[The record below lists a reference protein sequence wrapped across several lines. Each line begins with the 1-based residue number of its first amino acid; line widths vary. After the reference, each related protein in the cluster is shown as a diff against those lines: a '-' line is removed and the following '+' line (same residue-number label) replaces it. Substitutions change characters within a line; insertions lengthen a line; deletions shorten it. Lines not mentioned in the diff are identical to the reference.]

1 MRMSVSDQEARSAIN
16 ARLVGRRR
24 AAFTAADIT
33 KALHEMGFRRTQE
46 EVAAALDLLVD
57 EGTLKRRTHH
67 VFWRYADEPAEPVTV
82 DVYRAKA

>member
-1 MRMSVSDQEARSAIN
+1 MAGDPELQSAIT

-24 AAFTAADIT
+24 TAFTAADIT

-46 EVAAALDLLVD
+46 DVAASLDAMVD
-57 EGTLKRRTHH
+57 EGKLKRRTHH